1 MPDLQAGQEPEGTE
15 TPTPEEQAA
24 EAATAAAEAAAA
36 AESQAE
42 GTEGAPAGDPAG
54 EEGSGAGEQAGS
66 TPDWK
71 AKQEASANREAAKY
85 RVQLREA
92 ESTITEKESTI
103 AELQATIAELRGA
116 VTAATRSTV
125 AAAYGLPKALA
136 DVLKGDT
143 EAELRAHAETLA
155 SFAGGPQRAH
165 FRSKEGVGGL
175 DPLESRSTTDVS
187 DAVAAARALRY

>member
-42 GTEGAPAGDPAG
+42 GTEGAEGTPAG
-54 EEGSGAGEQAGS
+54 EEGSGTGEQAGG

-92 ESTITEKESTI
+92 ESKITEKESTI

-116 VTAATRSTV
+116 VTTATRSTV

-136 DVLKGDT
+136 EVLKGDT

-175 DPLESRSTTDVS
+175 DPLEGRSTTDVT